1 MNWIEQVTILDL
13 LVKGLIVGVVVS
25 APLGPVGVLC
35 IQRTLNKGRWYGFV
49 TGLGAALSDIG
60 YALITGYGMSFMDD
74 FLAKNQVLLQ
84 IIGSIMLFFFG
95 IYTFRS
101 NPVQSIRPVSSTP
114 GSYLHNFVTAFF
126 VTLSNP
132 LIIFLFIGLFA
143 RFSFVMPGSP
153 IGFQLVGYLAIVLGA
168 LLWWFGITY
177 FVNKV
182 RTRFNLR
189 GIWILN
195 RVIGIVV
202 MLISVAGFIYTIL
215 GKRCTDKE
223 TYLVY
228 HTLVFNFLII
238 NFNLKSMFVSKQLK
252 EKNIAEYLIYMWQIE
267 DLIRAN
273 GCDMEKIK
281 STIIAPYPLTEEQK
295 AELTQW
301 YMDLIEMMRHEGIME
316 KGHLQINKNI
326 ITWLTDLH
334 LQLLRSPKFPYYNS
348 AYYKVLPYIVELR
361 AKGADKEEPELET
374 CFEALYGIL
383 LLKLQKKEI
392 SEETRKAQEAISTLL
407 AMLSN
412 YYIEDKKENWNSN
425 K

>member
-1 MNWIEQVTILDL
+1 
-13 LVKGLIVGVVVS
+13 
-25 APLGPVGVLC
+25 
-35 IQRTLNKGRWYGFV
+35 
-49 TGLGAALSDIG
+49 
-60 YALITGYGMSFMDD
+60 
-74 FLAKNQVLLQ
+74 
-84 IIGSIMLFFFG
+84 
-95 IYTFRS
+95 
-101 NPVQSIRPVSSTP
+101 
-114 GSYLHNFVTAFF
+114 
-126 VTLSNP
+126 
-132 LIIFLFIGLFA
+132 
-143 RFSFVMPGSP
+143 
-153 IGFQLVGYLAIVLGA
+153 
-168 LLWWFGITY
+168 
-177 FVNKV
+177 
-182 RTRFNLR
+182 
-189 GIWILN
+189 
-195 RVIGIVV
+195 
-202 MLISVAGFIYTIL
+202 
-215 GKRCTDKE
+215 
-223 TYLVY
+223 
-228 HTLVFNFLII
+228 
-238 NFNLKSMFVSKQLK
+238 MFVSRQLK

-281 STIIAPYPLTEEQK
+281 STIIAPNPLTEEQK

-412 YYIEDKKENWNSN
+412 YYIEDKKGELEF
-425 K
+425 